1 MAAHDVVEVEQPVR
15 DYMIGADVLVA
26 GGHAE
31 REEAAAALAA
41 ARAWVQEHAARI
53 SDPEMRASFEAM
65 PMNARALR
73 EKGVCFSFLGKYL

>member
-15 DYMIGADVLVA
+15 DYLIAADVLAA

-41 ARAWVQEHAARI
+41 A
-53 SDPEMRASFEAM
+53 
-65 PMNARALR
+65 
-73 EKGVCFSFLGKYL
+73 